1 MGKWLLASLNNAKG
15 KGPKQGPEKRLHGLL
30 TQRLTRKVPPRGW
43 QIPNL
48 DFCAIG

>member
-1 MGKWLLASLNNAKG
+1 MQNEIWNLGAIKKDKTLN
-15 KGPKQGPEKRLHGLL
+15 L

-43 QIPNL
+43 KIPNL